1 MSMHT
6 IDLAY
11 VGRGLHEELA
21 AYIADQQDYYAE
33 EGVHVALRDGC
44 TWDVERLRRCAIIGL
59 GRALLSRLTD
69 GTPWVALS
77 VNTQRPLFW
86 FLGRP
91 GLTSLADLAGRR
103 LAVHAPHTPPGAF
116 ARIVLRKAGLD
127 PDRDVKTIVRSP
139 GDYRMDLRR
148 LNDGSIDAA
157 YVGSTM
163 APEAVAAE
171 HGWNVLAWVGDHFR
185 IPTVGVAVDPT
196 YIRPDDP
203 AVQAVVRAH
212 RRALSGDPRRPRHHG
227 AAHADVPRRTD
238 AGRSPSP
245 LRDVHRPVLR
255 HRRPGRP
262 RRLRQGDHRGRRGT
276 RRSRRRH
283 RGRVLPDCGHHS
295 LGIRTRGTTSATSV
309 VMVVGQLGGGG
320 RKGGGA
326 EEDVA
331 ALVIARGH
339 GPGTASLTDRG
350 RPRWSACCSR
360 PGQFRAP
367 GVRGAAWC
375 R

>member
-1 MSMHT
+1 MHT

-21 AYIADQQDYYAE
+21 AYIADQQDYYAD

-44 TWDVERLRRCAIIGL
+44 TWDVERLRRCATIGL

-86 FLGRP
+86 FLARP

-103 LAVHAPHTPPGAF
+103 LAIHAPHTPPGAF

-139 GDYRMDLRR
+139 GDYGMDLRR

-171 HGWNVLAWVGDHFR
+171 HGWNVLAWVGDHFQ

-196 YIRPDDP
+196 YIHPDDP

-212 RRALSGDPRRPRHHG
+212 RRALQVIHDDPDTTVRHM
-227 AAHADVPRRTD
+227 RTF
-238 AGRSPSP
+238 
-245 LRDVHRPVLR
+245 
-255 HRRPGRP
+255 
-262 RRLRQGDHRGRRGT
+262 
-276 RRSRRRH
+276 
-283 RGRVLPDCGHHS
+283 
-295 LGIRTRGTTSATSV
+295 
-309 VMVVGQLGGGG
+309 LGGQT
-320 RKGGGA
+320 A
-326 EEDVA
+326 EEARAHYDTFIAPYFTTDGQADLAVGDKAISAVA
-331 ALVIARGH
+331 DELGVPATV
-339 GPGTASLTDRG
+339 TAADFYRT
-350 RPRWSACCSR
+350 ATTT
-360 PGQFRAP
+360 A
-367 GVRGAAWC
+367 
-375 R
+375 